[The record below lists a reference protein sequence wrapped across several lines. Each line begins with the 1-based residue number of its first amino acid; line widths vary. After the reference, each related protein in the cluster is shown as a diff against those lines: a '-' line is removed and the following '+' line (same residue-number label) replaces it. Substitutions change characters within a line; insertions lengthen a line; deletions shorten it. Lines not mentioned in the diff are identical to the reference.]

1 MDAALKEL
9 VKLEKLINAKEK
21 CALAP
26 SILDSLLQTLYQA
39 KETLKTGDLS
49 PEQFISLARSIE
61 ATKREIDDRQ
71 KEVYS
76 ATSRFG
82 KVLDKVSRLQK
93 LPLCWLDLLQRC
105 ATAISDTLTSLFQ
118 SFQFTRILR
127 RTWAHYSSTLFENRP
142 VWGHGDIPRCE
153 HFVVDFP
160 SSLSPVQ
167 ESSIVIPPE
176 TRVKFEELHW
186 ILKALRTQDIGPALA
201 CV

>member
-93 LPLCWLDLLQRC
+93 LPLC
-105 ATAISDTLTSLFQ
+105 
-118 SFQFTRILR
+118 
-127 RTWAHYSSTLFENRP
+127 
-142 VWGHGDIPRCE
+142 
-153 HFVVDFP
+153 
-160 SSLSPVQ
+160 
-167 ESSIVIPPE
+167 
-176 TRVKFEELHW
+176 
-186 ILKALRTQDIGPALA
+186 
-201 CV
+201 